1 MYKTLSPEDITTDAM
16 PVIGPAGSDP
26 GGLLVENIDYKIKA
40 LSANNDEFEYR
51 QIFSIIKG
59 SRSFTSPPF
68 SGLITVAVINRKNF
82 KESIHP
88 SSFEVDGIKVKT
100 GFNDVNHCEAGR
112 EYIATDES
120 YYLYPDIG
128 IVIKSGLVTPF
139 GTIKACSEETITNTH
154 VHIYAGPS
162 EFNYS
167 TNPSFID
174 NNDNIRFPTYDRFR
188 GPYNSGYID
197 WINNPTTYIT
207 GIGLYNDNGDL
218 LAVVKLPKPVEK
230 NFQTPFSTT
239 IELKF

>member
-16 PVIGPAGSDP
+16 PVVEPAGSDP
-26 GGLLVENIDYKIKA
+26 GGLLVENTDYSV
-40 LSANNDEFEYR
+40 SAYNINTEKFKYR

-59 SRSFTSPPF
+59 SRVFTSYPF
-68 SGLITVAVINRKNF
+68 EGNITVALINRKNF

-88 SSFEVDGIKVKT
+88 SSFEVAGVRVKT

-128 IVIKSGLVTPF
+128 IVVRSGVSSINN
-139 GTIKACSEETITNTH
+139 IKACSEETITNTH

-174 NNDNIRFPTYDRFR
+174 NNDNLRFPTYDRFR
-188 GPYNSGYID
+188 GPYNSGHID

-218 LAVVKLPKPVEK
+218 LAVAKLPKPVEK

>member
-16 PVIGPAGSDP
+16 PVVEPAGSDP
-26 GGLLVENIDYKIKA
+26 GGLLVENTDYKITA
-40 LSANNDEFEYR
+40 FNLGEFGYR
-51 QIFSIIKG
+51 QLFSIIRG

-68 SGLITVAVINRKNF
+68 EGLITVAIINRKNF

-88 SSFEVDGIKVKT
+88 SSFEVGGIKVKT
-100 GFNDVNHCEAGR
+100 GFSDVNHCEAGR
-112 EYIATDES
+112 EYIAVDGS

-128 IVIKSGLVTPF
+128 IIIKSGLVTPF

-167 TNPSFID
+167 TNPSYMD
-174 NNDNIRFPTYDRFR
+174 NNDNLRFPTYDRFR
-188 GPYNSGYID
+188 GPYNTGYED
-197 WINNPTTYIT
+197 WINNPITYIT
-207 GIGLYNDNGDL
+207 GIGLYNDNGDC
-218 LAVVKLPKPVEK
+218 LAVVKLPKPIK
-230 NFQTPFSTT
+230 KDFSTPFSTT